1 MRRCRS
7 ANQGASNTSFTDSAG
22 VWQGGLPV
30 SCAYNEEVCLATTAP
45 AAGSGLWISV
55 ASGTDGQLYSAGAAN
70 RVCIAD
76 GLWTLDGYANLSPLG
91 L

>member
-1 MRRCRS
+1 MRR
-7 ANQGASNTSFTDSAG
+7 FIFE
-22 VWQGGLPV
+22 V
-30 SCAYNEEVCLATTAP
+30 SSLATTAP

-55 ASGTDGQLYSAGAAN
+55 ASGTDGQVYSAGAAN
-70 RVCIAD
+70 RVWIAD